1 MTARD
6 DRFARL
12 REVYGRAYER
22 APACRAIF
30 DGAGLTPDAIHG
42 AAELA
47 RIPVFKKEAL
57 LDRQRADPPFGG
69 FLAEVPSEIARIF
82 ISPGPIREPQFR
94 SDRGGHGFDA
104 VFRAG
109 GVGPGDIVLN
119 TWSYH
124 MVPAGLLLDEGSLA
138 AGATVVPS
146 GVGQTELQAQ
156 LVLELGVTCICAS
169 TAFFIALVERI
180 EATGHVLPRDWK
192 VRSAFLGGE
201 FGDWMGKR
209 RRLEARYAIRT
220 FSAYATADFGVIG
233 YETADGEGYEIHPDR
248 IVQICDPVSGAPLG
262 PGERGE
268 IVVTTLAPGWPLI
281 RFGTGDAA
289 FATALATDGTVR
301 RIGLL
306 QGRVGQAVKAREIF
320 VYPRQVEELVIQT
333 AGVERAQCVIARPA
347 AREEVTLR
355 LVVAGSVDR
364 PAIDAAARAKFQDL
378 SRLRADHVEFIAA
391 DALPPDAPLVVDR
404 KDA

>member
-1 MTARD
+1 MTEAG

-12 REVYGRAYER
+12 REVYRRAYRR

-30 DGAGLTPDAIHG
+30 DGAGLTPDDIRD
-42 AAELA
+42 AAALT
-47 RIPVFKKEAL
+47 RLPVFKKEAL

-69 FLAEVPSEIARIF
+69 FLAEDPSEIARIF
-82 ISPGPIREPQFR
+82 VSPGPIREPQFR

-109 GVGPGDIVLN
+109 GVGPGDVVLN

-124 MVPAGLLLDEGSLA
+124 LVPAGLLLDEGILA
-138 AGATVVPS
+138 AGGTVIPS
-146 GVGQTELQAQ
+146 GVGNTELQAQ
-156 LVLELGVTCICAS
+156 LVLELGVTSICAS
-169 TAFFIALVERI
+169 TAFFIALVEKI
-180 EATGHVLPRDWK
+180 EAPGNELPRDWK

-209 RRLEARYAIRT
+209 RRLEARYKIRT
-220 FSAYATADFGVIG
+220 FSAYATGDFGVIG
-233 YETADGEGYEIHPDR
+233 YETADGDGYEIHPDR

-262 PGERGE
+262 TGERGE
-268 IVVTTLAPGWPLI
+268 IVVTTLTPGWPLI
-281 RFGTGDAA
+281 SFGTGDAA
-289 FATALATDGTVR
+289 FATALAPDGTVG

-333 AGVERAQCVIARPA
+333 AGVERAQCVVARPA
-347 AREEVTLR
+347 AREEITLR
-355 LVVAGSVDR
+355 LVTAASADR
-364 PAIDAAARAKFQDL
+364 TAVEPAARAKFQDL
-378 SRLRADHVEFIAA
+378 SRLRVDRVEFIAA
-391 DALPPDAPLVVDR
+391 DALPADAPLVVDQ
-404 KDA
+404 KD

>member
-1 MTARD
+1 MTHGD
-6 DRFARL
+6 DRFARS
-12 REVYGRAYER
+12 RDVYRRAYHR
-22 APACRAIF
+22 AAACRAIF
-30 DGAGLTPDAIHG
+30 DGAGLLPEEIHG
-42 AAELA
+42 VAELS

-69 FLAEVPSEIARIF
+69 FLAEDPSAVARIF

-94 SDRGGHGFDA
+94 GDRGGHGFDA
-104 VFRAG
+104 AFRVG
-109 GVGPGDIVLN
+109 GIGPGDIVLN

-124 MVPAGLLLDEGSLA
+124 LVPAGLLLDEGILA
-138 AGATVVPS
+138 AGGTVVPS
-146 GVGQTELQAQ
+146 GVGNTELQAQ
-156 LVLELGVTCICAS
+156 LVLELGVTSICAS
-169 TAFFIALVERI
+169 TAFFVALVEKI
-180 EATGHVLPRDWK
+180 EAAGHRLPHDWK

-209 RRLEARYAIRT
+209 RRLEARYGIRT

-233 YETADGEGYEIHPDR
+233 FETADGEGYEMHPDR
-248 IVQICDPVSGAPLG
+248 IVQICNPASGAPLG
-262 PGERGE
+262 PNERGE
-268 IVVTTLAPGWPLI
+268 IVVTTLTPGWPLI

-289 FATALATDGTVR
+289 FATEMTPDGTVR

-333 AGVERAQCVIARPA
+333 AELERAQCVIARPQ

-355 LVVAGSVDR
+355 LVATAGADR
-364 PAIDAAARAKFQDL
+364 SAIVRAARAKFQDL
-378 SRLRADHVEFIAA
+378 ARLSPDHVEFVTAGE
-391 DALPPDAPLVVDR
+391 LPADAPLLVDR
-404 KDA
+404 KDR

>member
-1 MTARD
+1 MAD
-6 DRFARL
+6 DKFSRL
-12 REVYGRAYER
+12 RDVYGRAYRR

-30 DGAGLTPDAIHG
+30 DGAGLQPDAITD
-42 AAELA
+42 AAALA
-47 RIPVFKKEAL
+47 RLPVFKKEAL
-57 LDRQRADPPFGG
+57 LDRQRAEPPFGG
-69 FLAEVPSEIARIF
+69 FLAEDPREIARIF

-109 GVGPGDIVLN
+109 GVGAGDIVLN

-124 MVPAGLLLDEGSLA
+124 MVPAGLLLDDGILG
-138 AGATVVPS
+138 AGATVIPG

-169 TAFFIALVERI
+169 TAFFIALIEKI
-180 EATGHVLPRDWK
+180 EATGHALPRDWK
-192 VRSAFLGGE
+192 VRTAFLGGE
-201 FGDWMGKR
+201 FGDWTGKR
-209 RRLEARYAIRT
+209 RRLEARYNVRT

-233 YETADGEGYEIHPDR
+233 YETADADGYEIHPDR

-262 PGERGE
+262 AGERGE
-268 IVVTTLAPGWPLI
+268 IVVTSLTPGWPLI

-289 FATALATDGTVR
+289 FATELARDGTVK

-333 AGVERAQCVIARPA
+333 AGIERAQCVIARPA
-347 AREEVTLR
+347 AREEITLR
-355 LVVAGSVDR
+355 LVLDAGAAGATVET
-364 PAIDAAARAKFQDL
+364 AARAKFQDL
-378 SRLRADHVEFIAA
+378 SRLRPDHVEFITAGELAA
-391 DALPPDAPLVVDR
+391 DAPLVLDR
-404 KDA
+404 KDG

>member
-1 MTARD
+1 MTQVD

-12 REVYGRAYER
+12 REVYRRAYQR
-22 APACRAIF
+22 APACKAIF
-30 DGAGLTPDAIHG
+30 DGAGLAPDAIRG
-42 AAELA
+42 VAELS

-69 FLAEVPSEIARIF
+69 FLAEDPREIARIF

-109 GVGPGDIVLN
+109 GVGPGDVVLN

-124 MVPAGLLLDEGSLA
+124 MVPAGLLLDDGILG
-138 AGATVVPS
+138 AGATVIPG

-169 TAFFIALVERI
+169 TAFFIALVEKL
-180 EATGHVLPRDWK
+180 EATGHELPRDWK

-201 FGDWMGKR
+201 FGDWIGKR
-209 RRLEARYAIRT
+209 RRLEARYRIRT
-220 FSAYATADFGVIG
+220 FSAYATGDFGVIG
-233 YETADGEGYEIHPDR
+233 YETADGDGYEVHPDR
-248 IVQICDPVSGAPLG
+248 IVQICDPVNGAPLG
-262 PGERGE
+262 VGERGE
-268 IVVTTLAPGWPLI
+268 IVVTTLTQGWPLI

-289 FATALATDGTVR
+289 FATELAADGTVR
-301 RIGLL
+301 RIGML

-333 AGVERAQCVIARPA
+333 AGIERAQCVIARPGT
-347 AREEVTLR
+347 REEVTLR
-355 LVVAGSVDR
+355 VIAAAGAERSAVE
-364 PAIDAAARAKFQDL
+364 AAARAKFQDL
-378 SRLRADHVEFIAA
+378 SRLRPDHVEFIAPE
-391 DALPPDAPLVVDR
+391 ALAADAPLIVDR
-404 KDA
+404 KD